1 MTRLSIVSLCL
12 LRRAR
17 RLTMAPSLALSI
29 PWSLESQEAA
39 SSGAASTSA
48 VHTAPSLTRGSRT

>member
-1 MTRLSIVSLCL
+1 MTRLSIDSLCL
-12 LRRAR
+12 LQRAR

-29 PWSLESQEAA
+29 AWSLESPGVA

-48 VHTAPSLTRGSRT
+48 VHTAPSSTPGSGT